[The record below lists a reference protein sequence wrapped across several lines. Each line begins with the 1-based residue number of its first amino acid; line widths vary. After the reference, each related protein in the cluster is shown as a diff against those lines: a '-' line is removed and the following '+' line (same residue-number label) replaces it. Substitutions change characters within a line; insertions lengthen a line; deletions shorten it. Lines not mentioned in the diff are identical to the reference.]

1 MASSLIVDG
10 DFSHLKF
17 IPSLHEGGKYRVRYG
32 ASQVLEKTKV
42 RKCDRIGNFQ
52 GNFQGTDPRIFPR
65 NGNRYLAWAFV
76 EAANFARRA
85 SPEINAWAQRKE
97 ARSGKHVIAVKALA
111 NKLAKAAYFIMK
123 NKEPFDLK
131 RIL

>member
-42 RKCDRIGNFQ
+42 RSHR
-52 GNFQGTDPRIFPR
+52 NFQGTDPRIFP
-65 NGNRYLAWAFV
+65 GNIVVWRGMSRLTDICLGLELAGDV
-76 EAANFARRA
+76 GN
-85 SPEINAWAQRKE
+85 
-97 ARSGKHVIAVKALA
+97 
-111 NKLAKAAYFIMK
+111 
-123 NKEPFDLK
+123 
-131 RIL
+131 

>member
-42 RKCDRIGNFQ
+42 RSHR
-52 GNFQGTDPRIFPR
+52 NFQGTEFSGDRPQNFPR
-65 NGNRYLAWAFV
+65 EHRRLA
-76 EAANFARRA
+76 R
-85 SPEINAWAQRKE
+85 
-97 ARSGKHVIAVKALA
+97 HVT
-111 NKLAKAAYFIMK
+111 AYGHL
-123 NKEPFDLK
+123 P
-131 RIL
+131 RP

>member
-42 RKCDRIGNFQ
+42 RSHREFSGDRIFRGQTPEFSP
-52 GNFQGTDPRIFPR
+52 GTSSSGAACHGLRTFASALNLLEMWVIERFAGRLRI
-65 NGNRYLAWAFV
+65 N
-76 EAANFARRA
+76 
-85 SPEINAWAQRKE
+85 E
-97 ARSGKHVIAVKALA
+97 ARS
-111 NKLAKAAYFIMK
+111 
-123 NKEPFDLK
+123 
-131 RIL
+131 RS